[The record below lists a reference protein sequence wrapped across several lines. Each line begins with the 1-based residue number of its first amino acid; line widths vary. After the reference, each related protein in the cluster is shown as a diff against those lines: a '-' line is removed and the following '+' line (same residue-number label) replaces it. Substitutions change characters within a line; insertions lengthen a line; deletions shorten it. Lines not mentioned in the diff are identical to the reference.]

1 MGQLLGVLLV
11 KQIPLVDNWF
21 IKLQLNFDKPQLA
34 RIVDLI
40 LVHIPQCQ
48 RLGAYQVENNK
59 FQIFEDCHHLLSE

>member
-1 MGQLLGVLLV
+1 MGQLLGIWLV

-21 IKLQLNFDKPQLA
+21 NIKLQFDKPQLV

-48 RLGAYQVENNK
+48 RLGVYQVGNNK